1 MIAKAVDSDRPCE
14 SKRDFGY
21 TNEIGSYVL
30 DATGRLNVTCL
41 SQYLLKQKQCVIL
54 TQWII
59 SQHRVLN
66 FAVK

>member
-1 MIAKAVDSDRPCE
+1 MTAKAVDSDRPCK
-14 SKRDFGY
+14 SKRDFGN
-21 TNEIGSYVL
+21 TNETRSYVL
-30 DATGRLNVTCL
+30 DATGRINVTCL
-41 SQYLLKQKQCVIL
+41 SQYLLKQKQCFIL